1 MKKFVFIILIALTS
15 NLLYGQNHSD
25 LLKRINEIKK
35 MQESYFWSQSTYPN
49 ADTAKVNA
57 FKWLLLEVNG
67 SREESEQLSLEDIEP
82 FVKFVKIDRGN
93 LKQFFV
99 YIKKEDVGL
108 KPAKRQTVLAEASVE
123 KAANPSVKSL
133 QKAFVPDVFVQK
145 VIQQK
150 NFYSVYNFLKAQ
162 KAQGTVLQFGPLKEV
177 EDYSSLELI
186 LFDMQSKEIISILS
200 PENTERARINM
211 ITGMRDSM
219 ENYPEDMVLV
229 IWYIK

>member
-108 KPAKRQTVLAEASVE
+108 KPTKRQTVLAEASVE
-123 KAANPSVKSL
+123 KVANPSVKSL

-200 PENTERARINM
+200 PENTERTRINM
-211 ITGMRDSM
+211 MTGMRDSM